1 MEKTPE
7 FLRRLCRFNDE
18 FRQRISSTTLLTQ
31 ATQERFNACEEAAQD
46 LNSAAIRKSNA
57 ERNLRDAEHLLETAR
72 NNWREAEL
80 DERIARANAEAQVW
94 ALIAQSAETTNLQ
107 CLWNEPVTAKLTWQ
121 PSQNRHGVANPFFS
135 IARVHDNTYRF
146 FTISHG

>member
-18 FRQRISSTTLLTQ
+18 VRQRTGSTTILTQ
-31 ATQERFNACEEAAQD
+31 ATQERFNACEDAARD

-94 ALIAQSAETTNLQ
+94 ALIAQSEETNLQ
-107 CLWNEPVTAKLTWQ
+107 CLWNEPVTAKPTWQ
-121 PSQNRHGVANPFFS
+121 PSQNRPAVPNPFFS